1 MLRKST
7 TVPSWSAC
15 EQMAHLKST
24 GSRPSTSGTNPAD
37 MTPMSPPKPA
47 AANTPHIDA
56 SWQRS
61 TDYGLSP
68 EHPLHLDIASR
79 SLLAER
85 LEANARLMSFAQ
97 PVMEY
102 LHRQLTQSSSMVLL
116 ADRDGLVLRTVGDG
130 DFVDRAQRVA
140 LAPGAHWREAVM
152 GTNAIGTVAHES
164 RTIAVCGEQHFL
176 ERNRFLTCIAT
187 PIHAPTGGMLGI
199 LDLSSDTRVTLPHAQ
214 ALLTSTAE
222 MIEHR
227 LIESLDTGKVIV
239 RFSPH
244 AEMLGTPIE
253 GIALFD
259 DAGRMIGCNRRARAL
274 LGLTDPT
281 ALPDFTTCFQRDW
294 RRLPHLVEACA
305 TGPIILRTSPPPAL
319 SARLQWRN
327 PPPPTPHYRQ
337 ATPTVRHKTTRL
349 KSGFDA
355 LDHGDPR
362 MQLAI
367 RRARRIA
374 GHNIPLLIQ
383 GETGSGKELFAR
395 AYHADGPR
403 RDAPFVAVNCAAI
416 PATLIESELFGY
428 AAGAFTGA
436 KAKGAPGRLQDADG
450 GTLFL
455 DEIGDMPLTLQA
467 VLLRVLET
475 RRVTPLGSSDE
486 TPIDIALVCASH
498 RPLHTL
504 VAEGAFR
511 ADLLFRLNGLS
522 VTLPALRER
531 ADFDR
536 FLDTLL
542 ADAAD
547 GRPIRLADIVR
558 SQLRAYPWPGNV
570 RQLKNALRVMVALL
584 DDTDTV
590 IDLKHLPED
599 LVTAIANTPAHTP
612 AAEDLRSCEQRLVRA
627 CLQRHGGNVSAAA
640 RELGITRTTLY
651 RKLRQDDNAAQDN
664 APGEPT

>member
-1 MLRKST
+1 M
-7 TVPSWSAC
+7 
-15 EQMAHLKST
+15 T
-24 GSRPSTSGTNPAD
+24 G
-37 MTPMSPPKPA
+37 MSPPKPS
-47 AANTPHIDA
+47 AANAPLIDA

-61 TDYGLSP
+61 TNYGLSP

-79 SLLAER
+79 SLLSER

-140 LAPGAHWREAVM
+140 LTPGAHWREAVM

-164 RTIAVCGEQHFL
+164 RTISVCGEQHFL

-227 LIESLDTGKVIV
+227 LIESLDTGQVIV

-259 DAGRMIGCNRRARAL
+259 EAGRMIGCNRRARAL
-274 LGLTDPT
+274 LGLAHPT
-281 ALPDFTTCFQRDW
+281 TLPDFSTCFQRDW
-294 RRLPHLVEACA
+294 RRLPQLVDACA
-305 TGPIILRTSPPPAL
+305 AGPIVLRTSPPPAL

-327 PPPPTPHYRQ
+327 PPPPAP
-337 ATPTVRHKTTRL
+337 RHSAPAPACKAPNQN
-349 KSGFDA
+349 GFDA

-374 GHNIPLLIQ
+374 RHNIPLLIQ

-395 AYHADGPR
+395 AYHAEGPR
-403 RDAPFVAVNCAAI
+403 SAAPFVAVNCAAI

-428 AAGAFTGA
+428 APGAFTGA

-455 DEIGDMPLTLQA
+455 DEIGDMPLSLQA

-547 GRPIRLADIVR
+547 GRPIELAKAVR
-558 SQLRAYPWPGNV
+558 CQLRAYPWPGNV

-584 DDTDTV
+584 DDSDTV
-590 IDLKHLPED
+590 IELAHLPED
-599 LVTAIANTPAHTP
+599 LVTAIADTPPHVH

-627 CLQRHGGNVSAAA
+627 CLQRHAGNISAAA

-651 RKLRQDDNAAQDN
+651 RKLRQDEEAKQNNTPQRD
-664 APGEPT
+664 TS

>member
-1 MLRKST
+1 M
-7 TVPSWSAC
+7 
-15 EQMAHLKST
+15 
-24 GSRPSTSGTNPAD
+24 SRATPPA
-37 MTPMSPPKPA
+37 PNAPL
-47 AANTPHIDA
+47 IDA

-61 TDYGLSP
+61 TEYGLSP

-79 SLLAER
+79 SLLSER

-97 PVMEY
+97 PVMEH
-102 LHRQLTQSSSMVLL
+102 LHRQLVQSSSLVLL

-152 GTNAIGTVAHES
+152 GTNAIGTAAHEQ
-164 RTIAVCGEQHFL
+164 RTVAAYGEQHYL

-199 LDLSSDTRVTLPHAQ
+199 LDLSSDNRVTLPHAQ
-214 ALLTSTAE
+214 ALLTTTAE

-227 LIESLDTGKVIV
+227 LIESLDAGHLIV

-244 AEMLGTPIE
+244 AEILGTPIE

-274 LGLTDPT
+274 LGLGNGQ
-281 ALPDFTTCFQRDW
+281 ALPDFNTCFQRDW
-294 RRLPHLVEACA
+294 RRLANLVDASA
-305 TGPIILRTSPPPAL
+305 SAPVPLRNTPAPGL
-319 SARLQWRN
+319 IGRLQWRR
-327 PPPPTPHYRQ
+327 PPSPAARHTPPKPDR
-337 ATPTVRHKTTRL
+337 R
-349 KSGFDA
+349 SGFDI

-374 GHNIPLLIQ
+374 GHDIPLLIQ

-395 AYHADGPR
+395 AFHAEGPR
-403 RDAPFVAVNCAAI
+403 SDAPFVAVNCAAI
-416 PATLIESELFGY
+416 PPTLIESELFGY

-436 KAKGAPGRLQDADG
+436 KAKGATGRLQDADG

-455 DEIGDMPLTLQA
+455 DEIGDMPLPLQA

-475 RRVTPLGSSDE
+475 RRVTPLGSSHE

-504 VAEGAFR
+504 VADGRFR

-531 ADFDR
+531 TDFDR
-536 FLDTLL
+536 FLDNLL
-542 ADAAD
+542 TEAAE
-547 GRPIRLADIVR
+547 GRAIRLSDAVR
-558 SQLRAYPWPGNV
+558 GQLRSYPWPGNV

-584 DDTDTV
+584 DDADTV
-590 IDLKHLPED
+590 IEPAHLPED
-599 LVTAIANTPAHTP
+599 LVAAMADAPAIVAE
-612 AAEDLRSCEQRLVRA
+612 AEDLRSCEQRLVRA
-627 CLQRHGGNVSAAA
+627 CLQRHGGNISAAA

-651 RKLRQDDNAAQDN
+651 RKLRQDDDTTNNATSGQ
-664 APGEPT
+664 PT

>member
-1 MLRKST
+1 MSTRK
-7 TVPSWSAC
+7 PS
-15 EQMAHLKST
+15 EPN
-24 GSRPSTSGTNPAD
+24 RPL
-37 MTPMSPPKPA
+37 
-47 AANTPHIDA
+47 IDA

-61 TDYGLSP
+61 ADYGLCP

-79 SLLAER
+79 SQLSER

-97 PVMEY
+97 PVMEH
-102 LHRQLTQSSSMVLL
+102 LHGQLARSSSMVLL

-130 DFVDRAQRVA
+130 DFVSRAQRVA

-152 GTNAIGTVAHES
+152 GTNAIGTAAHEA
-164 RTIAVCGEQHFL
+164 RTVAVYGDQHFL
-176 ERNRFLTCIAT
+176 ARNRFLTCIAT
-187 PIHAPTGGMLGI
+187 PIHTPTGGMLGI
-199 LDLSSDTRVTLPHAQ
+199 LDLSSDSRVTLPHAQ

-227 LIESLDTGKVIV
+227 LIESLDSGHVLV

-244 AEMLGTPIE
+244 PEMLGTPIE
-253 GIALFD
+253 GIAVFD
-259 DAGRMIGCNRRARAL
+259 DAGRMIGCNRRARVL
-274 LGLTDPT
+274 LGLGDAAP
-281 ALPDFTTCFQRDW
+281 LPHFDACFEHDW
-294 RRLPHLVEACA
+294 QRLPGLVEASA
-305 TGPIILRTSPPPAL
+305 VAPVRLRAAPPPGL
-319 SARLQWRN
+319 SARLQWRK
-327 PPPPTPHYRQ
+327 PPAPAPRQ
-337 ATPTVRHKTTRL
+337 GPAPAPAAEQTHRR
-349 KSGFDA
+349 SAFDA
-355 LDHGDPR
+355 LDHGDAR

-367 RRARRIA
+367 RRARRVA
-374 GHNIPLLIQ
+374 GHDIPLLIQ

-395 AYHADGPR
+395 AFHAEGPR
-403 RDAPFVAVNCAAI
+403 RDASFVAVNCAAI

-436 KAKGAPGRLQDADG
+436 RAKGAPGRLQDADG

-455 DEIGDMPLTLQA
+455 DEIGDMPLSLQA

-475 RRVTPLGSSDE
+475 RCVTPLGSSNE
-486 TPIDIALVCASH
+486 IPIDIALVCASH

-504 VAEGAFR
+504 VAEGGFR

-531 ADFDR
+531 TDFDR
-536 FLDTLL
+536 FLDSLL
-542 ADAAD
+542 AEAAD
-547 GRPIRLADIVR
+547 GRPVRLSDAVR
-558 SQLRAYPWPGNV
+558 QQLRAYPWPGNV

-584 DDTDTV
+584 DDSDSV
-590 IDLKHLPED
+590 IEPAHLPED
-599 LVTAIANTPAHTP
+599 LVAAMADSTPVVG

-651 RKLRQDDNAAQDN
+651 RKLRQDDTTPGSEAGPQDR
-664 APGEPT
+664 

>member
-1 MLRKST
+1 M
-7 TVPSWSAC
+7 
-15 EQMAHLKST
+15 
-24 GSRPSTSGTNPAD
+24 SRATPPA
-37 MTPMSPPKPA
+37 PNAPL
-47 AANTPHIDA
+47 IDA

-61 TDYGLSP
+61 TEYGLSP

-79 SLLAER
+79 SLLSER

-97 PVMEY
+97 PVMEH
-102 LHRQLTQSSSMVLL
+102 LHRQLVQSSSLVLL

-152 GTNAIGTVAHES
+152 GTNAIGTAAHEQ
-164 RTIAVCGEQHFL
+164 RTVAVYGEQHYL

-199 LDLSSDTRVTLPHAQ
+199 LDLSSDNRVTLPHAQ
-214 ALLTSTAE
+214 ALLTTTAE

-227 LIESLDTGKVIV
+227 LIESLDAGHLIV

-244 AEMLGTPIE
+244 AEILGTPIE

-274 LGLTDPT
+274 LGLGNGQ
-281 ALPDFTTCFQRDW
+281 ALPDFNTCFQRDW
-294 RRLPHLVEACA
+294 RRLANLVDASA
-305 TGPIILRTSPPPAL
+305 SAPVPLRNTPAPGL
-319 SARLQWRN
+319 IGRLQWRR
-327 PPPPTPHYRQ
+327 PPSPAARHTPPKPDR
-337 ATPTVRHKTTRL
+337 R
-349 KSGFDA
+349 SGFDI

-374 GHNIPLLIQ
+374 GHDIPLLIQ

-395 AYHADGPR
+395 AFHAEGPR
-403 RDAPFVAVNCAAI
+403 SDAPFVAVNCAAI
-416 PATLIESELFGY
+416 PPTLIESELFGY

-436 KAKGAPGRLQDADG
+436 KAKGATGRLQDADG

-455 DEIGDMPLTLQA
+455 DEIGDMPLPLQA

-475 RRVTPLGSSDE
+475 RRVTPLGSSHE

-504 VAEGAFR
+504 VADGRFR

-531 ADFDR
+531 TDFDR
-536 FLDTLL
+536 FLDNLL
-542 ADAAD
+542 TEAAE
-547 GRPIRLADIVR
+547 GRAIRLSDAVR
-558 SQLRAYPWPGNV
+558 GQLRSYPWPGNV

-584 DDTDTV
+584 DEADTV
-590 IDLKHLPED
+590 IEPAHLPED
-599 LVTAIANTPAHTP
+599 LVAAMADAPAIVAE
-612 AAEDLRSCEQRLVRA
+612 AEDLRSCEQRLVRA
-627 CLQRHGGNVSAAA
+627 CLQRHGGNISAAA

-651 RKLRQDDNAAQDN
+651 RKLRQDDDTTNNATSGQ
-664 APGEPT
+664 PT

>member
-1 MLRKST
+1 MSRAT
-7 TVPSWSAC
+7 PSAPN
-15 EQMAHLKST
+15 APL
-24 GSRPSTSGTNPAD
+24 
-37 MTPMSPPKPA
+37 
-47 AANTPHIDA
+47 IDA

-61 TDYGLSP
+61 TEYGLSP

-79 SLLAER
+79 SLLSER

-97 PVMEY
+97 PVMEH
-102 LHRQLTQSSSMVLL
+102 LHRQLVQSSSLVLL

-152 GTNAIGTVAHES
+152 GTNAIGTAAHEQ
-164 RTIAVCGEQHFL
+164 RTVAVYGEQHSL

-199 LDLSSDTRVTLPHAQ
+199 LDLSSDNRVTLPHAQ
-214 ALLTSTAE
+214 ALLTTTAE

-227 LIESLDTGKVIV
+227 LIESLDTGHVIV

-244 AEMLGTPIE
+244 AEILGTPIE

-259 DAGRMIGCNRRARAL
+259 DVGRMIGCNRRARAL
-274 LGLTDPT
+274 LGLGDGLT
-281 ALPDFTTCFQRDW
+281 LPDFSACFGRDW
-294 RRLPHLVEACA
+294 RRLAALVEASA
-305 TGPIILRTSPPPAL
+305 SAPVALR
-319 SARLQWRN
+319 SAPTPGLVGRLQWRR
-327 PPPPTPHYRQ
+327 PHSPAPRHTPPPTPSR
-337 ATPTVRHKTTRL
+337 R
-349 KSGFDA
+349 SGFDI

-367 RRARRIA
+367 RRARRVA
-374 GHNIPLLIQ
+374 GHDIPLLIQ

-395 AYHADGPR
+395 AFHAEGPR
-403 RDAPFVAVNCAAI
+403 SSAPFVAVNCAAI
-416 PATLIESELFGY
+416 PPTLIESELFGY
-428 AAGAFTGA
+428 APGAFTGA

-455 DEIGDMPLTLQA
+455 DEIGDMPLALQA

-475 RRVTPLGSSDE
+475 RRVTPLGSSHE

-536 FLDTLL
+536 FLDSLL
-542 ADAAD
+542 AEAA
-547 GRPIRLADIVR
+547 GNRNIRLSDAVR
-558 SQLRAYPWPGNV
+558 TQLRSYPWPGNV

-584 DDTDTV
+584 DDADTV
-590 IDLKHLPED
+590 IEPTHLPED
-599 LVTAIANTPAHTP
+599 LVAAMADTPP
-612 AAEDLRSCEQRLVRA
+612 IGAAEDLRSCEQRLVRA

-651 RKLRQDDNAAQDN
+651 RKLRQDDDASQNSS
-664 APGEPT
+664 PGEPAADGA

>member
-1 MLRKST
+1 MSTRK
-7 TVPSWSAC
+7 PSEPNAPLI
-15 EQMAHLKST
+15 H
-24 GSRPSTSGTNPAD
+24 
-37 MTPMSPPKPA
+37 
-47 AANTPHIDA
+47 A

-61 TDYGLSP
+61 SDYGLSP
-68 EHPLHLDIASR
+68 EHALHLDIASR
-79 SLLAER
+79 SQLSER

-97 PVMEY
+97 PVMEH
-102 LHRQLTQSSSMVLL
+102 LHCQLARSSSMVLL

-152 GTNAIGTVAHES
+152 GTNAIGTAAHEE
-164 RTIAVCGEQHFL
+164 RTVAVYGDQHFL
-176 ERNRFLTCIAT
+176 ARNRFLTCIAT
-187 PIHAPTGGMLGI
+187 PIHTPTGGMLGI
-199 LDLSSDTRVTLPHAQ
+199 LDLSSDARVTLPHAQ

-227 LIESLDTGKVIV
+227 LIESLDTGRVLV

-253 GIALFD
+253 GIAVFD
-259 DAGRMIGCNRRARAL
+259 DTGHMIGCNRRARAI
-274 LGLTDPT
+274 LGVGGSDP
-281 ALPDFTTCFQRDW
+281 LPHFDACFQHDW
-294 RRLPHLVEACA
+294 QRLPVLVEASTIA
-305 TGPIILRTSPPPAL
+305 PVHLRTSPPPGL
-319 SARLQWRN
+319 SARLQWCTPPKPIPRQPPA
-327 PPPPTPHYRQ
+327 PPPAPAKTP
-337 ATPTVRHKTTRL
+337 L
-349 KSGFDA
+349 KGGFDL

-367 RRARRIA
+367 RRARRVA
-374 GHNIPLLIQ
+374 GHDIPLLIQ

-395 AYHADGPR
+395 AFHVEGPR
-403 RDAPFVAVNCAAI
+403 SHAPFVAVNCAAI

-428 AAGAFTGA
+428 APGAFTGA

-455 DEIGDMPLTLQA
+455 DEIGDMPLPLQA

-475 RRVTPLGSSDE
+475 RCVTPLGSSNE
-486 TPIDIALVCASH
+486 IPIDIALVCASH

-504 VAEGAFR
+504 VSDGRFR

-531 ADFDR
+531 TDFDR
-536 FLDTLL
+536 FLDCLL
-542 ADAAD
+542 AEAAD
-547 GRPIRLADIVR
+547 GRPVRLSEAVR

-590 IDLKHLPED
+590 IEPAHLPED
-599 LVTAIANTPAHTP
+599 LVTAMADTPP
-612 AAEDLRSCEQRLVRA
+612 VVAASEDLRSCEQRLVRA

-651 RKLRQDDNAAQDN
+651 RKLRQDEATPGGNAN
-664 APGEPT
+664 A